1 METLRQIRPQS
12 MPHHDKRDNEARKGE
27 PQHRPHER
35 RAQSPHRRRA
45 FDQCVYEFSGCGHG
59 VSLDCR
65 SRFRSDLMARCVATF
80 KADTDRPLASAA
92 SFKDISLSLMRL
104 MARR

>member
-1 METLRQIRPQS
+1 METQRKIVPQS
-12 MPHHDKRDNEARKGE
+12 MPHRDKRDNEARKRE
-27 PQHRPHER
+27 PERRPHER
-35 RAQSPHRRRA
+35 RAQSPHRRCA
-45 FDQCVYEFSGCGHG
+45 FDQGIDKLASSCHG

-80 KADTDRPLASAA
+80 KADTDLPLASAA
-92 SFKDISLSLMRL
+92 SFKDISLSLSRL

>member
-1 METLRQIRPQS
+1 METQRQIRTQS
-12 MPHHDKRDNEARKGE
+12 MLHHDQRDNEARKDE

-35 RAQSPHRRRA
+35 RAQSLHRRCA
-45 FDQCVYEFSGCGHG
+45 FDQGIYEFSGCGHG

-65 SRFRSDLMARCVATF
+65 NRFRSDLMARCVATF

-92 SFKDISLSLMRL
+92 SFKDISLSLRRL